1 MEQNECYKELK
12 SLCLRILDEVETISN
27 ILQSASRNQQQ
38 ESEDVILDY
47 QDVCQLLHISLRH
60 LRRLYASGELVG
72 FKLGRRRFYRTS
84 EVRQYIRKIEETNT
98 NG

>member
-1 MEQNECYKELK
+1 MEQTECYKELR
-12 SLCLRILDEVETISN
+12 SLCLRILDEIKTIAN
-27 ILQSASRNQQQ
+27 ILQSASRSQQQ
-38 ESEDVILDY
+38 EPEDVILDY

>member
-1 MEQNECYKELK
+1 MEQTECYKELK

-38 ESEDVILDY
+38 EPEDVILDY

>member
-1 MEQNECYKELK
+1 MEQTECYKELR
-12 SLCLRILDEVETISN
+12 SLCLRILDEVKTIAN
-27 ILQSASRNQQQ
+27 ILQSTSRSQQQ
-38 ESEDVILDY
+38 EPEDVILDY

>member
-1 MEQNECYKELK
+1 MEQTECYKELK

-27 ILQSASRNQQQ
+27 ILQGASRNQPQ
-38 ESEDVILDY
+38 EPEDVILDY

-84 EVRQYIRKIEETNT
+84 EVRQYIRKIERKNT

>member
-1 MEQNECYKELK
+1 MEQTECYKELK
-12 SLCLRILDEVETISN
+12 NLCLRILDKVETISN
-27 ILQSASRNQQQ
+27 ILQNASRHQPQ
-38 ESEDVILDY
+38 EPEDVILDY

-72 FKLGRRRFYRTS
+72 FKLGRRRFHRTS
-84 EVRQYIRKIEETNT
+84 EIRQYIRKIEETNT

>member
-1 MEQNECYKELK
+1 MEQTECYKELK
-12 SLCLRILDEVETISN
+12 SLCLRILDKVEAISN
-27 ILQSASRNQQQ
+27 ALQNVSRNQQQ
-38 ESEDVILDY
+38 EPEDVILDY

-84 EVRQYIRKIEETNT
+84 EVRRYIRKIEETNT

>member
-1 MEQNECYKELK
+1 MKQTECYKELK
-12 SLCLRILDEVETISN
+12 SLCLRVLDEVETISN

-38 ESEDVILDY
+38 EPEDVILDY